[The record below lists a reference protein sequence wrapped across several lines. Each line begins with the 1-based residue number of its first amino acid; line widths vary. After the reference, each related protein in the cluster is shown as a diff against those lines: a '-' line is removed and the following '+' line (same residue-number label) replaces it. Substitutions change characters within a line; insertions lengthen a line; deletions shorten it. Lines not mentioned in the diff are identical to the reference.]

1 MLTGEHATEL
11 EIHQLG
17 LQLVRFDHG
26 FVEGLFV
33 FAFDGQADQ
42 HLDVIDALGQGID
55 GADDVLQGDALL
67 AQRLCALGFV
77 PDIRL
82 FQLGIDL
89 FQTLFLG
96 VIVKGTP

>member
-1 MLTGEHATEL
+1 MLTGEHAAEF

-17 LQLVRFDHG
+17 FELVGFGHG
-26 FVEGLFV
+26 LVEGLFV
-33 FAFDGQADQ
+33 FPFDRQADQ
-42 HLDVIDALGQGID
+42 HLDVLNTLCQDVY
-55 GADDVLQGDALL
+55 GADHVLQGDALL

-89 FQTLFLG
+89 F
-96 VIVKGTP
+96 

>member
-17 LQLVRFDHG
+17 FQLIGFDDG
-26 FVEGLFV
+26 LVEGLLV
-33 FAFDGQADQ
+33 FALDRQADQ
-42 HLDVIDALGQGID
+42 HLDVIDALGQGIYGGD
-55 GADDVLQGDALL
+55 HVVQGHALL
-67 AQRLCALGFV
+67 AQRLCALRLV

-89 FQTLFLG
+89 F
-96 VIVKGTP
+96 